1 MRFSRASGKQYK
13 IERSTGSLAADGSLP
28 ARCTRAHHFVAGP
41 LARNRSPPL
50 SMHTPFRSHARGFR
64 RGRDGKSPL
73 SVSPETGWMLSHSRS
88 RSQAATSRFRSSARR
103 RRGYRHAGGIPKG
116 RALWL
121 LLHTSGRAEVCPRR
135 EQRDLDKLQ
144 LSPQN
149 RRQLRFHAAASY
161 IFYLAAV
168 TRYTAACPPS
178 HRPGDRSAAPAC

>member
-1 MRFSRASGKQYK
+1 METPDGRGKQCK

-28 ARCTRAHHFVAGP
+28 A
-41 LARNRSPPL
+41 RSPPL

-73 SVSPETGWMLSHSRS
+73 SVLPETGWMLSHSRS

-135 EQRDLDKLQ
+135 DNIAKTSINSN
-144 LSPQN
+144 LSKRIYHCRTDAFRHRHK
-149 RRQLRFHAAASY
+149 RRRRFPVKRLPPAGRFCCY
-161 IFYLAAV
+161 RTPLAV
-168 TRYTAACPPS
+168 
-178 HRPGDRSAAPAC
+178 